1 MGMSYREVLR
11 WLFGL
16 RRFGSK
22 PGLEHISHLLGL
34 MGDPHRS
41 FRSIHVTGT
50 NGKGSTTAMVASI
63 LGAAGYRVGMFTSP
77 HLSSFTERIVVE
89 GHPIPAEEV
98 TRIVGEIMLLIDQML
113 EDPGLRHPTF
123 FEVITA
129 LAFQYFS
136 EQGIDFAV
144 LEVGMGGRLDATNVV
159 HALVSIIT
167 NVSLEHTEVLGETVL
182 EIAEKKAGIVKKDG
196 VLITA
201 TQDDAV
207 FNLFEKVC
215 EREGSRIF
223 WVGRDIRFR
232 KLNSSLEGQSFRLD
246 GLLYGFDELLIPL
259 LGDHQLLNAASAV
272 SAVEALNFHGI
283 RISMRA
289 IEEGLRR
296 ARWPGRLEIVQKSPV
311 VVLDCA
317 KDVEAA
323 RAVKEAL
330 MEEFTFDRLI
340 AVVSISSDKHI
351 SAMIEQFAQAADL
364 FVLTSHSVMGRAA
377 DPAFL
382 AEEVEKHSKS
392 YEVVPDVKD
401 AVRRAI
407 ELAEENDLIVVVGSV
422 FLVGEAREIWF
433 KPAHPDL

>member
-98 TRIVGEIMLLIDQML
+98 TRIAGEIMLLIDQML

-259 LGDHQLLNAASAV
+259 LGGHQLLNAASAV

>member
-259 LGDHQLLNAASAV
+259 LGGHQLLNAASAV

-323 RAVKEAL
+323 KAVKEAL